1 MGYRTLKIPPP
12 QKKKRFNQ
20 QQKSLRD
27 THRKFQSVAR
37 LFPAG
42 KKNEET
48 GSNTKSKLDNGYQ
61 TLDNLGIQ

>member
-12 QKKKRFNQ
+12 KKKRFN
-20 QQKSLRD
+20 QKSLRD

-42 KKNEET
+42 KKKEET
-48 GSNTKSKLDNGYQ
+48 GSNTKLKLDNGYQ

>member
-1 MGYRTLKIPPP
+1 MGYRTLKIPP
-12 QKKKRFNQ
+12 KKKRFNQ
-20 QQKSLRD
+20 KKSLRD

-42 KKNEET
+42 KKKNET

>member
-12 QKKKRFNQ
+12 PKKRDSIKKKKVSEIRTGNSKVFPVS
-20 QQKSLRD
+20 SL
-27 THRKFQSVAR
+27 QE
-37 LFPAG
+37 

>member
-12 QKKKRFNQ
+12 PKKEIQSKK
-20 QQKSLRD
+20 KSLRD
-27 THRKFQSVAR
+27 THRKFQSVSC